1 MPVPVEA
8 QRFYAEQRR
17 LAARALAAAATLWG
31 EQAPRDFDA
40 WFTENGPVLTEL
52 ITRTQPEIVGRS
64 VEYVGAV
71 LGEQGGDITPDV
83 DLDPTPLLG
92 VAGDG
97 RPIESLLYGAVIH
110 AKGEIGKVDKPTA
123 LDMRAGWAESGR
135 VALLTRMRTVL
146 ADTSRAA
153 TSLATVARPRVG
165 YTRLLVGTS
174 CGRCAVLAGRRY
186 GSAAP
191 FLRHPGCDCRHVPG
205 RLSALN
211 DATMDVGAY
220 FQSLTPEEQDRRFT
234 KAGAQAIRDGADP
247 AQVVNARRGAG
258 LDYAS
263 GRLTDAERAAIRGR
277 AKAGPTTTE
286 GTTRR
291 GLAYRSLQ
299 SNGQV
304 PQRLM
309 PEAIY
314 QAADG
319 DRKKAL
325 ELLKVHGYVT
335 DAAPSTAGGGSGPP
349 RKPPSRRRPG
359 ADDDD
364 PFPHFNDPRL
374 QPTWRAEST
383 RRHILDGDENGGGHR
398 SGLGKLGKTEFPPD
412 WSDDKVMDAVA
423 RTVLDPG
430 LDETHN
436 GRRYRVRIVDEVIVE
451 TTAFVDENGVER
463 FSKAFP
469 NRGRGVVKNV
479 DGGVVSPGKIT
490 DKQRQRFTAPS
501 ERE

>member
-1 MPVPVEA
+1 MPAPVES

-17 LAARALAAAATLWG
+17 LTTAVLVRAATLWG
-31 EQAPRDFDA
+31 DRPPRDFDA
-40 WFTENGPVLTEL
+40 WFAENGPVLTEL
-52 ITRTQPEIVGRS
+52 LTRTQPEIVGRS
-64 VEYVGAV
+64 VEYVSAV
-71 LGEQGGDITPDV
+71 LTAQGGDITPDV
-83 DLDPTPLLG
+83 DVDPTPLLG

-97 RPIESLLYGAVIH
+97 RPIDSLLYGAVIH
-110 AKGEIGKVDKPTA
+110 AKAEIGKVDKPTD
-123 LDMRAGWAESGR
+123 LDMRAGWSESGR

-205 RLSALN
+205 RFSDLDEA
-211 DATMDVGAY
+211 AVDVGAY
-220 FQSLTPEEQDRRFT
+220 FRSLSPEEQDRRFT

-247 AQVVNARRGAG
+247 TQVVNARRGAG

-263 GRLTDAERAAIRGR
+263 GRITDEERAAIRGR
-277 AKAGPTTTE
+277 SKAGGTTTE

-291 GLAYRSLQ
+291 GRAYRSLQ

-325 ELLKVHGYVT
+325 ELLRVHGYAT
-335 DAAPSTAGGGSGPP
+335 DARPSTAGSGSGPP
-349 RKPPSRRRPG
+349 RVPPARHGPAA
-359 ADDDD
+359 ADDGDQY
-364 PFPHFNDPRL
+364 PHLNDPRL
-374 QPTWRAEST
+374 APTWRAEFT
-383 RRHILDGDENGGGHR
+383 RRHILDGDDTGGGHR
-398 SGLGKLGKTEFPPD
+398 AGLGRPGKTEFPPTWTD
-412 WSDDKVMDAVA
+412 EKVMDAVA
-423 RTVLDPG
+423 QTVLDPG
-430 LDETHN
+430 LDTTFN
-436 GRRYRVRIVDEVIVE
+436 GRRSRIRIVDDVLIE
-451 TTAFVDENGVER
+451 TTAFVDADGAER
-463 FSKAFP
+463 FSKAHP
-469 NRGRGVVKNV
+469 TRGRGVMVNSA
-479 DGGVVSPGKIT
+479 DGLQPAGEIT
-490 DKQRQRFTAPS
+490 ERQRKRFTPGS
-501 ERE
+501 E